1 MSHPEQFVNVPV
13 APVLKARLKAI
24 ASAQAL
30 SLADVAR
37 AAFFAYIEKHYP
49 RLVKAGKIQED

>member
-1 MSHPEQFVNVPV
+1 MSEQFVNVPV
-13 APVLKARLKAI
+13 APLVKSRLKSI
-24 ASAQAL
+24 AEAQAL

-49 RLVKAGKIQED
+49 RLVKAGKIPEE